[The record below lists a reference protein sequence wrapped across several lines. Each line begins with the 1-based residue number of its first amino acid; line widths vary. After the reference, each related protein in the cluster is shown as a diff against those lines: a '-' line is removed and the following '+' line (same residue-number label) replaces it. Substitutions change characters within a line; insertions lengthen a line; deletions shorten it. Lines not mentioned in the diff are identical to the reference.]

1 MGAQHKHIFEEFE
14 GLSLTMRRMR
24 EQRNLRLKGAGGVLW
39 GMGDDKVQEIIEGVS
54 NACEHSF
61 RRHIDEVNSAVG
73 AAVGRAAEQAK
84 NSTKEVKQALRE
96 LLLEISMDMWA
107 LGIKVNRVIC
117 LV

>member
-1 MGAQHKHIFEEFE
+1 
-14 GLSLTMRRMR
+14 MRG
-24 EQRNLRLKGAGGVLW
+24 ECCG
-39 GMGDDKVQEIIEGVS
+39 GMGDDKVQEFIEGVS

-61 RRHIDEVNSAVG
+61 RRHIDEVG
-73 AAVGRAAEQAK
+73 ASVGRTAEQAK

-96 LLLEISMDMWA
+96 LLLEISMDMWT

>member
-61 RRHIDEVNSAVG
+61 RRHIDEVNSAFG